1 MLEAIPIQT
10 VDRVSDLHTF
20 PYSSISP
27 DAQPAN
33 PLVVQDDRLRLLE
46 EKLSQH
52 QKRAG
57 EIEQEAYEK
66 AYAEGE
72 KVGLELGGKRAEQ
85 ILAQMQQTLDDTTR
99 QLAEIREHA
108 SDAIIDISGAI
119 AEWIVG
125 EITAKEHERLLQ
137 IAKDASRKFP
147 GAEPLKIALHPDDLT
162 SIQRLPADLDQ
173 EIPLISDES
182 MTPGSVRIFTRSRDA
197 LLDPHAC
204 VEDFLREFKLG
215 LRKTSIAAAPET
227 HSDTNTE
234 SEQTSETHQDAD

>member
-1 MLEAIPIQT
+1 MLEVIPLQT
-10 VDRVSDLHTF
+10 VDSVSNLHTF
-20 PYSSISP
+20 PYSSINP
-27 DAQPAN
+27 DAQPVN
-33 PLVVQDDRLRLLE
+33 PLSVQDDRLRLLE

-72 KVGLELGGKRAEQ
+72 KVGLELGGKRAQQ
-85 ILAQMQQTLDDTTR
+85 ILAQMQQILDDTTN

-125 EITAKEHERLLQ
+125 EITDKEHERLLQ
-137 IAKDASRKFP
+137 IARDASRKFP

-162 SIQRLPADLDQ
+162 SVQRLPADSEQ

-182 MTPGSVRIFTRSRDA
+182 MTPGCVRIFTRSRDA

-215 LRKTSIAAAPET
+215 LRKISMTEDTGT
-227 HSDTNTE
+227 HSNTNTE
-234 SEQTSETHQDAD
+234 SEEKLEIHQDAD